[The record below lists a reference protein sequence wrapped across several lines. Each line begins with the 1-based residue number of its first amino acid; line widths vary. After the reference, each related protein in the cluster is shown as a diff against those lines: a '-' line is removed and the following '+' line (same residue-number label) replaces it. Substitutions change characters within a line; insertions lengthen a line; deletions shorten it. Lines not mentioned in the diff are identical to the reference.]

1 MPSTSQMFLL
11 VLSLLGFLTSLFI
24 FSKRKYKEK
33 LVCVLGKDCGKVI
46 NSKFSRQLGISN
58 EVVGLLY
65 YTAVFISTLILVAI
79 PTLVTIPVLWI
90 QFLGIATAAL
100 FSLYLIF
107 LQLVIIKE
115 LCEYCLIVNVTNILL
130 FFALKVG

>member
-1 MPSTSQMFLL
+1 MF
-11 VLSLLGFLTSLFI
+11 
-24 FSKRKYKEK
+24 
-33 LVCVLGKDCGKVI
+33 GKDCGKVI